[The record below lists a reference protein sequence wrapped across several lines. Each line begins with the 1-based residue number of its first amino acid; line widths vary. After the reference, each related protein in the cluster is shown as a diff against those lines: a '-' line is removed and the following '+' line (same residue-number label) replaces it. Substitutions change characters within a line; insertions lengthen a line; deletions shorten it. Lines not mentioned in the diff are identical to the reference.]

1 MRTPTVLPAALLWG
15 AILCVAVA
23 AGVLPN
29 GAGADLVGLGISSGR
44 GFAGDNGLLA
54 TVSPNGDGLRDR
66 AVVRFR
72 LERSAT
78 VTLEAVAVSKHPQ
91 TIWSTT
97 RRFNP
102 GRGSLTWVPTPS
114 TPPRTYLLRLTLRRG
129 DKVERIIGTLDRR
142 GGPSARAPVV
152 RVQGVD
158 SAFGQASYAPGSLA
172 RLRVATDARAFT
184 VQLFLAGPESQPTV
198 GSEMQGE
205 PVSAPRHV
213 DWSRHRDRPATLL
226 VRLGAWAN
234 GIYFA
239 RLTADDGRVGYA
251 PFVLRPGHSGTH
263 RVAVV
268 VHTDTWQ
275 AYNHQDVD
283 GDGWGDTWYATGR
296 VRTVALNRPFIRGG
310 APPHWRRYDL
320 PLLRWLYQ
328 TGKQVDFLAD
338 EDLSRF
344 RTAATLASRYDL
356 LAFEGHEEY
365 VTPHEYDLV
374 AGYRNLG
381 GNLLFLSST
390 NFLWRVDRHGHRI
403 TRIARWRTLG
413 RPEAPLVGVQYRAND
428 EGEHRGAYE
437 LTPAGRASW
446 AFAGVPESAV
456 AAWQWFGIEVDMTT
470 RASPRGTVVLARLD
484 PHYPRSGAAR
494 GEMTYYERGGAKVFA
509 AGSLNFTASLF
520 DPAFR
525 RLLENVWTRLAAP

>member
-1 MRTPTVLPAALLWG
+1 MAKPTVLPAALLWA
-15 AILCVAVA
+15 AIVTVA
-23 AGVLPN
+23 AA
-29 GAGADLVGLGISSGR
+29 AGALPHGSGGDLKGLGISSGR

-78 VTLEAVAVSKHPQ
+78 VTLEAVAVSKHPR
-91 TIWSTT
+91 TIWSTS

-102 GRGSLTWVPTPS
+102 GRGSLAWVPATA

-129 DKVERIIGTLDRR
+129 GKVERIYGSLDRR

-158 SAFGQASYAPGSLA
+158 AAFGESSYAPGSTA
-172 RLRVATDARAFT
+172 KLRVATDARAFT
-184 VQLFLAGPESQPTV
+184 VQLFQAGPESQPTV
-198 GSEMQGE
+198 GSEMQGVA
-205 PVSAPRHV
+205 VSQPRHV
-213 DWSRHRDRPATLL
+213 DWSRHRDRPATLV

-234 GIYFA
+234 AIYFA

-251 PFVLRPGHSGTH
+251 PFVLRPRRYGTH

-296 VRTVALNRPFIRGG
+296 VRTVELNRPFIRGG

-320 PLLRWLYQ
+320 PFLHWLYQ
-328 TGKQVDFLAD
+328 TGKQVEFLAD

-344 RTAATLASRYDL
+344 RSPSTLASLYDL
-356 LAFEGHEEY
+356 LVFEGHEEY

-374 AGYRNLG
+374 AGFRNLG
-381 GNLLFLSST
+381 GNLMFLSST

-403 TRIARWRTLG
+403 TRVGQWRSLG
-413 RPEAPLVGVQYRAND
+413 RPEARITGVQYRAND

-437 LTPAGRASW
+437 LTRAGRASW

-456 AAWQWFGIEVDMTT
+456 EAWQWFGIEVDMTT
-470 RASPRGTVVLARLD
+470 RASPPGTVVLARLD
-484 PHYPRSGAAR
+484 PHYPRSGAR
-494 GEMTYYERGGAKVFA
+494 GEMTYYERGGARVFA

-525 RLLENVWTRLAAP
+525 RLLENVWTRLVTP